1 MCGLYVLINFF
12 DSFITSERKS
22 QVLPYMPEARRK
34 FVHDLAAVYRMD
46 TQMVDQ
52 EPHRRCVTSLS

>member
-1 MCGLYVLINFF
+1 
-12 DSFITSERKS
+12 
-22 QVLPYMPEARRK
+22 MPPDRRK

-52 EPHRRCVTSLS
+52 EPQRR